1 MAPCEY
7 CEIQERKE
15 GIIFQDDDIVI
26 AVKDKVITP
35 GQMTVFPKEHFTI
48 LEQVPENIFV
58 KCAVMANK
66 VSIAAFEC
74 LGAQGTNLL
83 VRNGLGAWQNVPHFS
98 IEIIPRTEKDNL
110 NLQWQGKPLAED
122 ETETTLKVIKDQL
135 ESFSK
140 EETEKKEEKKKSTE
154 NTDEAAKPKG
164 ENYLLKSLKRIP

>member
-74 LGAQGTNLL
+74 LGAQGINLL
-83 VRNGLGAWQNVPHFS
+83 FRNGLGSGQNGAHFS
-98 IEIIPRTEKDNL
+98 MEGIART
-110 NLQWQGKPLAED
+110 G
-122 ETETTLKVIKDQL
+122 
-135 ESFSK
+135 
-140 EETEKKEEKKKSTE
+140 EE
-154 NTDEAAKPKG
+154 N
-164 ENYLLKSLKRIP
+164 